1 MAVHPNLI
9 GKKVLRV
16 GALSRLGTL
25 DPRQANDTISSMI
38 LNEIF
43 ESPYSSP
50 FGTEAPEPRLFA
62 EALGREGG
70 SQDRP
75 LYSAA
80 VRKGILFSD
89 GTPLTPEIVV
99 HSLMSSRDF
108 ADQASTETRAERLFF
123 TLVRPNPRF
132 DLVLTTNFSSIVL
145 EKGASLLGTGPF
157 TFPQQMSLAQLQR
170 LETLT
175 LVRNPHYRDQV
186 ELEEI
191 RFSIYPASSGGG
203 TEMLLEAAK
212 RGEIDFTYS
221 LTSVDAA
228 ALQGEPFVPSI
239 GTGNATGLL
248 HFNTTR
254 PGLNDPEVRRAIAH
268 AIDRRKIAEATYER
282 NPLAYAA
289 TSLLPPLM
297 GRDPQATAFDLN
309 KARELAAKAGAKMPK
324 RLNLMLLWSPR
335 PYIPNPRRA
344 AELIRDQLAE
354 IGIAIDFVVPADR
367 SEYFERIRRGNYDL
381 VMGGWIADTADPA
394 DFFEALLLSRAV
406 PSPTNDTAITNNL
419 SRWTHAPMDE
429 ALARFRTDPTPVHR
443 AEVMRILVEQAP
455 LVPLIYG
462 QAVAVYSR
470 NVQGF
475 RASPLGRVS
484 LASLKMR

>member
-1 MAVHPNLI
+1 MAENPNPT

-50 FGTEAPEPRLFA
+50 FGTETPEPRLFA
-62 EALGREGG
+62 EPLRREGG

-75 LYSAA
+75 IHSAA

-89 GTPLTPEIVV
+89 GTPLTPDIVAR
-99 HSLMSSRDF
+99 SLMSSRDF
-108 ADQASTETRAERLFF
+108 TEQASADARAERIFF
-123 TLVRPNPRF
+123 TLQRPNPRF
-132 DLVLTTNFSSIVL
+132 ELVLTTNFSSIVL
-145 EKGASLLGTGPF
+145 EKGGSLIGTGPF
-157 TFPQQMSLAQLQR
+157 MFPQQSSLAQLQR
-170 LETLT
+170 LDTLT
-175 LVRNPHYRDQV
+175 LVRNPHYRDSV
-186 ELEEI
+186 ELAEI
-191 RFSIYPASSGGG
+191 RFSIFPASSGGG

-228 ALQGEPFVPSI
+228 ALQGLPFVPSI

-254 PGLNDPEVRRAIAH
+254 PGLNDPEVRQAIAY

-289 TSLLPPLM
+289 PTLLPPLM
-297 GRDPQATAFDLN
+297 GRDPQTTKFDLA
-309 KARELAAKAGAKMPK
+309 KAKEIAARAGAKMPK

-335 PYIPNPRRA
+335 PYIPNPKRA
-344 AELIRDQLAE
+344 GELIRDQLAE
-354 IGIAIDFVVPADR
+354 IGIAIDFIVPADR
-367 SEYFERIRRGNYDL
+367 NEYFDRVRRGNYDL
-381 VMGGWIADTADPA
+381 IMGGWIADTADPA

-406 PSPTNDTAITNNL
+406 PSPTNDTTITNNV
-419 SRWTHAPMDE
+419 SRWVHPPMDL
-429 ALARFRTDPTPVHR
+429 ALARFRTDPTEANR
-443 AEVMRILVEQAP
+443 AEVMKMLVDQAP
-455 LVPLIYG
+455 FVPLIYG

-484 LASLKMR
+484 LASLQIR